1 MDSTTKPPIYTK
13 LTQIIVGLIGFF
25 FILWI
30 GQDIIVPITF
40 AIIIAILLNPV
51 VNFLVRK
58 GLNRVVAISL
68 ALIGLTLIAAG
79 IGYFIGSQLAHFSD
93 TLPQFK
99 EKFALLQKDAISWV
113 SETFN
118 VSKPK
123 IQAWITNAKKGLGNS
138 GIIGKTL
145 GALTGLV
152 VLIILPVYTF
162 LILYYKPRI
171 LEFIER
177 LFKRDKHD
185 VVEEVLKETKTLIQS
200 YLIGLSIEAVTVA
213 VLNSVAL
220 LIIGVQY
227 AVLLG
232 IIGAL
237 LNLIPYLGGLIA
249 IALPMLVALATG
261 EPMDVLWVLIAYIV
275 VQFLDNNFL
284 VPKIVASK
292 VRLNA
297 LISIIVVLVGNAL
310 WGISGMFLSIPLTA
324 ILKVIFDRI
333 ESLKPFGFLL
343 GDEESAGRALN
354 LRVRKKKED

>member
-1 MDSTTKPPIYTK
+1 MESTTKLPIYTK
-13 LTQIIVGLIGFF
+13 LAQIIVGLIGFF
-25 FILWI
+25 FILYI
-30 GQDIIVPITF
+30 GQEIIVPITF

-58 GLNRVVAISL
+58 GVNRVLAISI
-68 ALIGLTLIAAG
+68 ALIGVSAIAVG
-79 IGYFIGSQLAHFSD
+79 IGFFIGSQLAHFSD

-99 EKFALLQKDAISWV
+99 EKFGVLQKDAIDWV

-118 VSKPK
+118 VSKTK
-123 IQAWITNAKKGLGNS
+123 IQAWITDTKKGLGKS

-145 GALTGLV
+145 SALTSLL

-177 LFKRDKHD
+177 LFKKDKHD

-200 YLIGLSIEAVTVA
+200 YLVGLSIEAVIVA
-213 VLNSVAL
+213 TLNSVAL

-227 AVLLG
+227 AILLG

-249 IALPMLVALATG
+249 ITLPMLVALATG
-261 EPMDVLWVLIAYIV
+261 EPIDVLWVLIAYIV
-275 VQFLDNNFL
+275 VQLLDNNFL

-297 LISIIVVLVGNAL
+297 LISIIVVLIGNAL
-310 WGISGMFLSIPLTA
+310 WGISGMFLSIPITA

-343 GDEESAGRALN
+343 GDEESAGAGLN
-354 LRVRKKKED
+354 FRSRKRK